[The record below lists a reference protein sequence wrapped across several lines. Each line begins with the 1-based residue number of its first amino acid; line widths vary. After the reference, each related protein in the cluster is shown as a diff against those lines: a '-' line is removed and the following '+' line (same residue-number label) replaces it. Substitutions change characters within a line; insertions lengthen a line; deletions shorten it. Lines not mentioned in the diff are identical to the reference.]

1 MGEGRYFYYV
11 QLIAEGTFPGG
22 YARSF
27 TPIVVTGEEPPPPA
41 PLTTAFL
48 LPYPQPAFG
57 GSVAFPFDLATAAAD
72 VQLVIHDSRGRAVRR
87 FELGALAEG
96 SYGGSNALRWN
107 GVDDHGRRAPA
118 GVYWARLWVDDRVVG
133 EARRVVFA
141 PGP

>member
-1 MGEGRYFYYV
+1 V
-11 QLIAEGTFPGG
+11 QLIAEGSFPGG

-87 FELGALAEG
+87 FDLGALAAG
-96 SYGGSNALRWN
+96 SYGGSNAPRWN